1 MKQLKIST
9 SITPHESQ
17 SSVLYLSEI
26 ARSKPLTA
34 DEEAELAFRV
44 QQGDQAARDQLIQA
58 NLRFVVSVAKQ
69 YQTKGVE
76 LSDLISDGNI
86 GLINAAERFDP
97 TRGFKFN
104 SYAVW
109 WIRQSIMHALTE
121 SYNVV
126 RIPLNMTHLI
136 SQIRKASAVIE
147 QREQRPATTAELAE
161 ALNTDEDKIQDA
173 MRHIHQTSSTD
184 APLTQDGDMTLGDT
198 LSASEGMPDSSLE
211 KEDMR
216 IRLDTILKTLPPR
229 ERDILRRCYGL
240 DGKSDSLEEIG
251 QRYHLSRERV
261 RQLRES
267 TIKKLQRKYGSGN

>member
-1 MKQLKIST
+1 MKQLKITT
-9 SITPHESQ
+9 SITPHESK
-17 SSVLYLSEI
+17 SSVLYLGEI

-34 DEEAELAFRV
+34 DEEAELAFRI

-69 YQTKGVE
+69 YLTKGVE

-97 TRGFKFN
+97 TRGFKFD

-126 RIPLNMTHLI
+126 RIPLNMTHLM
-136 SQIRKASAVIE
+136 SRIRKASAEIE
-147 QREQRPATTAELAE
+147 QKEQRPATVAELAE
-161 ALNTDEDKIQDA
+161 ALDTDEDKIQDA
-173 MRHIHQTSSTD
+173 LKHVYQTSSTD
-184 APLTQDGDMTLGDT
+184 SPLTQDGDMTLGDT
-198 LSASEGMPDSSLE
+198 LSSPTEAPDSSLE
-211 KEDMR
+211 QEGMR
-216 IRLDTILKTLPPR
+216 IQLDAILNTLPAR
-229 ERDILRRCYGL
+229 EKAILRGCYGL
-240 DGKSDSLEEIG
+240 DGETDSIEEIG
-251 QRYHLSRERV
+251 RRYHISRERV

-267 TIKKLQRKYGSGN
+267 TIKKLRRKYGDRK